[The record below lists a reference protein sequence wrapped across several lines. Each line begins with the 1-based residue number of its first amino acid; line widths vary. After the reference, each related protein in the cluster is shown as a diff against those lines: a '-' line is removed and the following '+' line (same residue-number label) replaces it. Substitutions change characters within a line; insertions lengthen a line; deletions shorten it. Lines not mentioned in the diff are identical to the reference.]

1 VTEAPPASSPERSFR
16 WAELSENIPVGIYVL
31 QTRPDGTL
39 AFLFASR
46 CWLAMLDLELDALL
60 GDPSLAFAR
69 VHPEEREAFTR
80 LNAQRI
86 EAAEVFF
93 WEGRLLVNGQ
103 VRWVRITSTPSPLAD
118 GGLLWEGV
126 MVDISD
132 LKQQEL
138 QLQRRQQELTRILD
152 NLPVAIAGNS
162 LDPEPRLLFVNAR
175 FVATFGYTLDDIPTL
190 AAWAELAYPDP
201 GDRQAAMGS
210 WAAAV
215 ERARERAGTVESMAF
230 QVVNKAG
237 DRLDVLI
244 GAIVLEDMLL
254 VSLVDVTEQRRMEAE
269 LQIAR
274 RSLADTALAITEAI
288 PVGTYTMVKQPGCDL
303 ASFSFISER
312 FLEICGLEREAA
324 TSDPLLA
331 FACVHPD
338 DYDAWV
344 ALNAHVFAHK
354 LPFRGETRL
363 LVDGRVRWIL
373 AESVPR
379 DLADGTTVWEGVI
392 SDVTERVLAQ
402 QRLQESEK
410 NLLRILENLP
420 IPMGLNRLQAP
431 QPVLF
436 FNRCF
441 SETFGYS
448 LDTMP
453 TVDAWFAQAYP
464 HPLRRRCSR
473 ARWQRDLEAAMAS
486 DGRMPPRLY
495 RVTAQDGS
503 WRDVLISAVVLDD
516 QLVAAFLDVSERRRA
531 QLELALARRRE
542 RQLRVRQRHE
552 LERKLRSS
560 LTAAAM
566 AHEIQQPL
574 STLLIGARL
583 ALSAFDQAAQPGSP
597 ALRHQLEIQLQQ
609 ARQLQLTTE
618 KMRSLLRNVQTPH
631 HPVDLTQVVESSL
644 LFLQRSLEQCAITPE
659 CAGLG
664 RSIWIAGDGAQ
675 LQMAIANL
683 LRNAIEALQDAA
695 VPDPRIR
702 ITLGRERGMVELRVD
717 DNGPGF
723 PPGTLEEVPLV
734 STKDRGM
741 GIGLFVV
748 RTTAENHAG
757 TLSVARSP
765 HGGAAVRLRFPALP
779 AGESTPPPPPL
790 P

>member
-16 WAELSENIPVGIYVL
+16 WAELSENIPVGIYAL

-80 LNAQRI
+80 LNA
-86 EAAEVFF
+86 
-93 WEGRLLVNGQ
+93 
-103 VRWVRITSTPSPLAD
+103 
-118 GGLLWEGV
+118 
-126 MVDISD
+126 
-132 LKQQEL
+132 
-138 QLQRRQQELTRILD
+138 
-152 NLPVAIAGNS
+152 
-162 LDPEPRLLFVNAR
+162 
-175 FVATFGYTLDDIPTL
+175 
-190 AAWAELAYPDP
+190 
-201 GDRQAAMGS
+201 
-210 WAAAV
+210 
-215 ERARERAGTVESMAF
+215 
-230 QVVNKAG
+230 
-237 DRLDVLI
+237 
-244 GAIVLEDMLL
+244 
-254 VSLVDVTEQRRMEAE
+254 
-269 LQIAR
+269 
-274 RSLADTALAITEAI
+274 
-288 PVGTYTMVKQPGCDL
+288 
-303 ASFSFISER
+303 
-312 FLEICGLEREAA
+312 
-324 TSDPLLA
+324 
-331 FACVHPD
+331 
-338 DYDAWV
+338 
-344 ALNAHVFAHK
+344 
-354 LPFRGETRL
+354 
-363 LVDGRVRWIL
+363 
-373 AESVPR
+373 
-379 DLADGTTVWEGVI
+379 
-392 SDVTERVLAQ
+392 
-402 QRLQESEK
+402 
-410 NLLRILENLP
+410 
-420 IPMGLNRLQAP
+420 
-431 QPVLF
+431 
-436 FNRCF
+436 
-441 SETFGYS
+441 
-448 LDTMP
+448 
-453 TVDAWFAQAYP
+453 
-464 HPLRRRCSR
+464 
-473 ARWQRDLEAAMAS
+473 
-486 DGRMPPRLY
+486 
-495 RVTAQDGS
+495 
-503 WRDVLISAVVLDD
+503 
-516 QLVAAFLDVSERRRA
+516 
-531 QLELALARRRE
+531 
-542 RQLRVRQRHE
+542 QRHE

-597 ALRHQLEIQLQQ
+597 ALRHQLEILLQQ

-741 GIGLFVV
+741 GIGRFVV

>member
-1 VTEAPPASSPERSFR
+1 MTEAPPASSPERSFR
-16 WAELSENIPVGIYVL
+16 WAELSENIPVGIYAL

-132 LKQQEL
+132 LKQEEL

-175 FVATFGYTLDDIPTL
+175 FVATFGYTLD
-190 AAWAELAYPDP
+190 
-201 GDRQAAMGS
+201 
-210 WAAAV
+210 
-215 ERARERAGTVESMAF
+215 
-230 QVVNKAG
+230 
-237 DRLDVLI
+237 
-244 GAIVLEDMLL
+244 
-254 VSLVDVTEQRRMEAE
+254 
-269 LQIAR
+269 
-274 RSLADTALAITEAI
+274 
-288 PVGTYTMVKQPGCDL
+288 
-303 ASFSFISER
+303 
-312 FLEICGLEREAA
+312 
-324 TSDPLLA
+324 
-331 FACVHPD
+331 
-338 DYDAWV
+338 
-344 ALNAHVFAHK
+344 
-354 LPFRGETRL
+354 
-363 LVDGRVRWIL
+363 
-373 AESVPR
+373 
-379 DLADGTTVWEGVI
+379 
-392 SDVTERVLAQ
+392 
-402 QRLQESEK
+402 
-410 NLLRILENLP
+410 
-420 IPMGLNRLQAP
+420 
-431 QPVLF
+431 
-436 FNRCF
+436 
-441 SETFGYS
+441 
-448 LDTMP
+448 TMP
-453 TVDAWFAQAYP
+453 TVDAWFAQAHP

-503 WRDVLISAVVLDD
+503 RRDVLISAVVLDD

-597 ALRHQLEIQLQQ
+597 ALRHQLEILLQQ

-702 ITLGRERGMVELRVD
+702 ITLGRERGMVQLRVD

-765 HGGAAVRLRFPALP
+765 HCGAAVRLRFPALP

>member
-1 VTEAPPASSPERSFR
+1 M
-16 WAELSENIPVGIYVL
+16 
-31 QTRPDGTL
+31 QTGVDGTP

-46 CWLAMLDLELDALL
+46 CWLAMLELERDALL
-60 GDPSLAFAR
+60 ADPSLAFAA
-69 VHPEEREAFTR
+69 VHPDDRDAFIH
-80 LNAQRI
+80 LNDQRVAAAQ
-86 EAAEVFF
+86 VFR
-93 WEGRLLVNGQ
+93 WEGRLLVRGQ
-103 VRWVRITSTPSPLAD
+103 VRWVRIESCPSPLAD

-138 QLQRRQQELTRILD
+138 QLQRRQQELSRILD

-175 FVATFGYTLDDIPTL
+175 FVATFGYTLNDVPTL

-201 GDRQAAMGS
+201 EDRRAAMAT
-210 WAAAV
+210 WMAAV
-215 ERARERAGTVESMAF
+215 DRARDRAGTVESMAF

-288 PVGTYTMVKQPGCDL
+288 PVGTYTMVKQPECPL
-303 ASFSFISER
+303 ASFSFMSER

-324 TSDPLLA
+324 ASDPMLA

-363 LVDGRVRWIL
+363 LVDGQVRWIL

-379 DLADGTTVWEGVI
+379 DLADGSTVWEGVI
-392 SDVTERVLAQ
+392 SDVTDRVLAQ
-402 QRLQESEK
+402 QRLQESEG
-410 NLLRILENLP
+410 NLMRILENLP
-420 IPMGLNRLQAP
+420 IPVGLNRLQGP
-431 QPVLF
+431 QPGLF

-448 LDTMP
+448 LDTLP
-453 TVDAWFAQAYP
+453 TVEDWFAQAYP
-464 HPLRRRCSR
+464 HPLRRQYYRQ
-473 ARWQRDLEAAMAS
+473 RWQRDLAASMAT

-495 RVTAQDGS
+495 RVTSQDG
-503 WRDVLISAVVLDD
+503 RRRHVLISAVVLDD
-516 QLVAAFLDVSERRRA
+516 LLVAAFLDVSERRRA

-542 RQLRVRQRHE
+542 RQLRVRQRQE

-583 ALSAFDQAAQPGSP
+583 ALSAFDQAPEPRPP
-597 ALRHQLEIQLQQ
+597 ALRHLLETQLEQ
-609 ARQLQLTTE
+609 AHQLQLTTE

-644 LFLQRSLEQCAITPE
+644 LFLQRALDQSGITPE
-659 CAGLG
+659 CEGLG
-664 RSIWIAGDGAQ
+664 QGTWIAGDGAQ
-675 LQMAIANL
+675 LQIAVANL
-683 LRNAIEALQDAA
+683 LRNAIEALLDAA

-702 ITLGRERGMVELRVD
+702 IALRRARGMVELQVA
-717 DNGPGF
+717 DNGPGL
-723 PPGTLEEVPLV
+723 PPSTLEEVPLV
-734 STKDRGM
+734 STKDGGM

-748 RTTAENHAG
+748 RTTVENHAG
-757 TLSVARSP
+757 SLTVARSAL
-765 HGGAAVRLRFPALP
+765 GGAALSLRFPALA
-779 AGESTPPPPPL
+779 AGETTASPRPL